1 MMPIWLANP
10 GEEFQIDRVKT
21 DISLVTAK
29 GKEMPLSELVG
40 CRLSIVSKT
49 SDSIYGVFRGHRI
62 VFDKLHAQKIYG
74 TVLGKTTAPV
84 HVIAADACTHHC
96 ASCGGCIH

>member
-10 GEEFQIDRVKT
+10 GEEFQIGRVKT
-21 DISLVTAK
+21 EISLVTAK
-29 GKEMPLSELVG
+29 GKEMSLSELVG

-49 SDSIYGVFRGHRI
+49 SDSIYGVFHGHRI